1 VRIGKKTTESP
12 ALTAYK
18 AHVRDQVVRLM
29 TEDQLC
35 NTAVER
41 PNRELDLG
49 MTVAYDTY
57 AVEIPFNGTLRV
69 YMTGYG
75 EDAARREAIS
85 RLKAGRDTTVSAT
98 DITQIGGSEP
108 STELPALPE
117 GWDTDPE
124 VIAFK
129 DRIRVF
135 ADNQIQRGNI
145 LRGTVNKRFAILGI
159 EPLDGPKNYEFVV
172 DVNPTVKAKYTF
184 TVTGKDDVVQAELAR
199 LIQADRERGYID
211 PKRLIVAMP
220 DDIPPPVMT
229 REPVDA

>member
-1 VRIGKKTTESP
+1 VRIGKKATESP

-18 AHVRDQVVRLM
+18 AHVRDQVMRLM
-29 TEDQLC
+29 TEDHLC
-35 NTAVER
+35 GTAIER

-49 MTVAYDTY
+49 MTVSYDSH
-57 AVEIPFNGTLRV
+57 AVEIPFNGTLRM
-69 YMTGYG
+69 YMSGYG
-75 EDAARREAIS
+75 VDGARQEAIS
-85 RLKAGRDTTVSAT
+85 RLKAGRDTTVTAVEGA
-98 DITQIGGSEP
+98 QIGDSEP
-108 STELPALPE
+108 STELPVLPE

-129 DRIRVF
+129 ERIRVF

-145 LRGTVNKRFAILGI
+145 HRGTVNKRFAVLGI

-220 DDIPPPVMT
+220 DEIPTPVMT